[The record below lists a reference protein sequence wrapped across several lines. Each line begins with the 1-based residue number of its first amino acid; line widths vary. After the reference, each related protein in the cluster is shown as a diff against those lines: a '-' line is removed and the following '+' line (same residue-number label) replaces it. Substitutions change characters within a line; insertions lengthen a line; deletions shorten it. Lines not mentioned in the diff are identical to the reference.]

1 MACRCKEF
9 PPGQVCA
16 ECLTNYQAGQV
27 QDLLDETG
35 TMVLP
40 MFALNNGQITLER
53 YINDF
58 VLSVAGFS
66 QEIGPVMVIF
76 GNKFT
81 DNTTGI
87 GNIKGVKDMNA
98 CVQMLER
105 YVKTLR
111 EGVPKLN

>member
-1 MACRCKEF
+1 MACRCNEF

-27 QDLLDETG
+27 QDLLDQQG

-40 MFALNNGQITLER
+40 MFALNAGHISLER

-66 QEIGPVMVIF
+66 QEIGDVMVIF
-76 GNKFT
+76 SNKFT

-87 GNIKGVKDMNA
+87 GNIKGVKDMHTT
-98 CVQMLER
+98 VKMLER
-105 YVKTLR
+105 YVATLKA
-111 EGVPKLN
+111 GIPPLN

>member
-1 MACRCKEF
+1 MACRCNEF

-27 QDLLDETG
+27 QDLLDQTG

-40 MFALNNGQITLER
+40 MFALNAGQMSLER

-66 QEIGPVMVIF
+66 TEIGQVMVIF
-76 GNKFT
+76 SNKVT
-81 DNTTGI
+81 DNTTGV
-87 GNIKGVKDMNA
+87 GNIKGVKDMTA

-105 YVKTLR
+105 YVKTLKA
-111 EGVPKLN
+111 GIPPLN